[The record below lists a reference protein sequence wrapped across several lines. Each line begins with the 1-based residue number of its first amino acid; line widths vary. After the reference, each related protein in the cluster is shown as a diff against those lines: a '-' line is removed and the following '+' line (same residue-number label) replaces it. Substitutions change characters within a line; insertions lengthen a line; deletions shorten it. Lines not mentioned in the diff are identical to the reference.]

1 MNVTDLY
8 NRYVETYRIELREC
22 STSNGVKLLKEIDML
37 EDLTLDQFKER
48 LEEPNF
54 NAKWGDDSN
63 HQSNFMYNWIRNKSG
78 K

>member
-1 MNVTDLY
+1 MNVIDLY
-8 NRYVETYRIELREC
+8 NRYTEAYRIELREC
-22 STSNGVKLLKEIDML
+22 STPYSIELLKEIDML

-54 NAKWGDDSN
+54 KAKWGDKLKDQ
-63 HQSNFMYNWIRNKSG
+63 HNFMYNWIRSKSG